1 MRMDHKKSSG
11 NVFPDLDLPNS
22 EQKLLKAELTMQVQK
37 LIKERGFTQSKAAE
51 FLGTTQAQVSNLMR
65 RPPVSSRSAS

>member
-37 LIKERGFTQSKAAE
+37 LIRSEGSLKAK
-51 FLGTTQAQVSNLMR
+51 
-65 RPPVSSRSAS
+65 PRSFWVLPKHRCLT